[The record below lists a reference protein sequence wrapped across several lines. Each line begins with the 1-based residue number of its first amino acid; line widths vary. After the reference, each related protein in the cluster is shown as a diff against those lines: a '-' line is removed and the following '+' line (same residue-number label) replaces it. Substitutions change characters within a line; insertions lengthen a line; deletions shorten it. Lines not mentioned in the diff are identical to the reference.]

1 MNNPFHILESF
12 TLLAV
17 MFTAELLT
25 IAQAATPNLES
36 VIGPLLQSFGIPGAW
51 LAVVAYTLR
60 KVILMAAPHA
70 EAIVKA
76 YIARQES
83 MAACQ
88 LKLTDSTTE
97 IQQKNLDK
105 LTAIEKAIPGFCH
118 AKPPGKSTPP
128 ES

>member
-1 MNNPFHILESF
+1 MSHTSHLLDTIVLIGATLTTETVLIAQSATPDLES
-12 TLLAV
+12 L
-17 MFTAELLT
+17 
-25 IAQAATPNLES
+25 
-36 VIGPLLQSFGIPGAW
+36 IGPLMQSFGIPGAW
-51 LAVVAYTLR
+51 LAVIAYNLR
-60 KVILMAAPHA
+60 KLILWGLPQAQVIVNAH
-70 EAIVKA
+70 V
-76 YIARQES
+76 ARQQT

-88 LKLTDSTTE
+88 EKLTDSTIE

>member
-1 MNNPFHILESF
+1 MHHPFHILESL
-12 TLLAV
+12 TLFGLMLGAEMHHLA
-17 MFTAELLT
+17 
-25 IAQAATPNLES
+25 QSAAPDLES
-36 VIGPLLQSFGIPGAW
+36 LIGPLMQSFGIPGAW
-51 LAVVAYTLR
+51 LAVIAYNLR
-60 KVILMAAPHA
+60 KLILWGLPQAQVIVNAH
-70 EAIVKA
+70 V
-76 YIARQES
+76 ARQES

-88 LKLTDSTTE
+88 LKLTDSTIE

>member
-1 MNNPFHILESF
+1 MNHSFHLFESIALF
-12 TLLAV
+12 AV
-17 MFTAELLT
+17 MITAELLHL
-25 IAQAATPNLES
+25 AQSAAPDLES
-36 VIGPLLQSFGIPGAW
+36 IIGPLMQSFGIPGAW

-88 LKLTDSTTE
+88 IKLTDSTIE

-105 LTAIEKAIPGFCH
+105 LTAIEKAIPNFCH
-118 AKPPGKSTPP
+118 AKLPVKPTPP